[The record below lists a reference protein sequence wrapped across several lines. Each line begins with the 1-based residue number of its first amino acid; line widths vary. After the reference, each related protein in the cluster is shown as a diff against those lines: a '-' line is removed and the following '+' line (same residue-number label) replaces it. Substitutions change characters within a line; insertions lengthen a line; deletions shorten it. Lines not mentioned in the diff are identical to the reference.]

1 MTINS
6 FCGYVAIAGKPNVG
20 KSTLLNQLIEQKIA
34 ITSRRPQTTRH
45 QISGIR
51 TKDNIQIIFIDTPGI
66 HDTQVKTLNRYMNK
80 AAKTALISADA
91 ILFVIDNDI
100 LSEKDNAIYK
110 DISACKRPIILVVNK
125 VDKLKDKFRL
135 ATNLEKLAIS
145 KQFDKIITVSAK
157 NKTNLEQLIQCINGY
172 IPQGEHHFPEDQIT
186 DRSERFIAAEF
197 IREQI
202 FRQVGDELPYDV
214 AVSLEKLSY
223 TDNPKKPLLTIEATI
238 YVNRKSQKAIIIGNK
253 GDRLKQIGTEARKY
267 LEIQFD
273 IKVML
278 RLWVK
283 VKSGWADNAKA
294 LQSFGYNLPE

>member
-1 MTINS
+1 MNI
-6 FCGYVAIAGKPNVG
+6 FCGYVAIAGRPNVG

-45 QISGIR
+45 QITGIR
-51 TKDNIQIIFIDTPGI
+51 TKDNIQVVFIDTPGI
-66 HDTQVKTLNRYMNK
+66 HDKQTKTLNRYMNK
-80 AAKTALISADA
+80 AAKTALISVDA

-110 DISACKRPIILVVNK
+110 DISACNCPIILVINK

-135 ATNLEKLAIS
+135 AINIDKLVTS
-145 KQFDKIITVSAK
+145 KQFEKVITVSAK
-157 NKTNLEQLIQCINGY
+157 NKTNLEQLIQLINCY
-172 IPQGEHHFPEDQIT
+172 IPEGEHHYPKDQIT

-214 AVSLEKLSY
+214 AVSLEKFSY
-223 TDNPKKPLLTIEATI
+223 TDNHKKKLLTIEAII
-238 YVNRKSQKAIIIGNK
+238 YVNRKSQKAIIIGNS